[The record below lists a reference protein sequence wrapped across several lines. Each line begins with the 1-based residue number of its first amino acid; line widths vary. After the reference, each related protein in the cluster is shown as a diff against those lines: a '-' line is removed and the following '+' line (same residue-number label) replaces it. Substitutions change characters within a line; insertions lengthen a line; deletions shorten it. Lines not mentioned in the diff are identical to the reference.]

1 MNEAKILAALKAKA
15 QNAAIVAGYTI
26 NTLSDSATPKWR
38 GTLKDSKGVR
48 VNSDGDVEVFTGNSD
63 TPYAG
68 KQYGFFEGNESPLN
82 HEGDPESGYKDLSQG
97 GADGGGAGDRAQYQ
111 RQYRRKRKE
120 GILQK
125 SAAKWYHRVL
135 QDPEAT
141 REVFTVFKNRFKQ

>member
-1 MNEAKILAALKAKA
+1 MNTEKILQALHVKYENALK
-15 QNAAIVAGYTI
+15 VAGITI
-26 NTLSDSATPKWR
+26 NTLSNSATPKWN
-38 GTLKDSKGVR
+38 GTLQDSKGVR
-48 VNSDGDVEVFTGNSD
+48 VIAWNEIEVFTGGPD
-63 TPYAG
+63 VPYA
-68 KQYGFFEGNESPLN
+68 KRQYGFFEGNESPLN